1 MFSDSSDPNEYIS
14 NWLESSQ
21 TDDDNLDYDYDDND
35 EKLGINYKEDA
46 SDEVNNTQL
55 SATVQHTQESIDL
68 KSPINST
75 LQQPPVKTKSVSSFT
90 TISSA
95 GLEDLCRL
103 ANAIEEFDA
112 WVPTPEQ
119 LDQLLNNVEY
129 PAEVHSSLNATNIQH
144 PRLLTND
151 DDDWICSPI
160 ELAKNKTFDNNVRNN
175 ELFAY
180 SLVCSYFLTWLLNI
194 LLSRLHLLK

>member
-1 MFSDSSDPNEYIS
+1 SSDPNEYIS

-21 TDDDNLDYDYDDND
+21 TDDDNFDPDYDDD
-35 EKLGINYKEDA
+35 DKLGIINKEGS
-46 SDEVNNTQL
+46 SDEVNNTRL

-75 LQQPPVKTKSVSSFT
+75 LLQPVVKTKSVSSFT

-112 WVPTPEQ
+112 WVPTSEQ

-129 PAEVHSSLNATNIQH
+129 PTEIHSSPNTTNIQH
-144 PRLLTND
+144 PRLLNND
-151 DDDWICSPI
+151 NEDDWICSPI
-160 ELAKNKTFDNNVRNN
+160 ELDKNKTFDNNVRNN

-180 SLVCSYFLTWLLNI
+180 SLVYSYILTWLFNI
-194 LLSRLHLLK
+194 LLSCLHL